1 MKLGHYEGSKRSK
14 GGLMVIL
21 LCLLVTRGPV
31 GGWGGETFEVKK
43 VSGVMYLKI
52 MNIFGR

>member
-1 MKLGHYEGSKRSK
+1 
-14 GGLMVIL
+14 MVIL

-43 VSGVMYLKI
+43 VSGVMYLMI